1 MIRKAVFIGL
11 IAALVVFGA
20 SLSFANQIDGMVSGA
35 PGTTALPTG
44 LITSVNPG
52 GLGDSL
58 IYGYYNV
65 RGNLNIFNVVNTSTV
80 DGAKVRVV
88 FRNGKNSK
96 EVLDF
101 NVCLS
106 RGDTWTGYLLDDGTE
121 ARIFDDGAF
130 TSLTGINADTITAP
144 TIPTSGQA
152 FKQTDSTVTADDTKE
167 GYFEIVGMSTIP
179 NYDKNSSSTHACDG
193 SYSDA
198 GYNCIRTATACN
210 DWSESTPPYDVKN
223 VLMGNNDLVD
233 VKNVVSHAYNAT
245 AFADSSNT
253 AFDIVTGSEA
263 SVQYAMSNIIGN
275 TYADACHQ
283 LDYLLTKNNVMSTFD
298 LISALGGET
307 EFTFTFPTRLLCH
320 GTTTYEETNLFDG
333 KIDPDAPNYVDQYTY
348 TSYCTRINPSIT
360 NYDEVTPTSPL
371 QFSPAQGTT
380 FCLPYEVDVVKLGG
394 SDIWDSSLAT
404 SLDNAGFSLG
414 WINFDLRA
422 TTQSLDNH
430 FTDLGANTTWGLP
443 ALTYTTQNLVGG
455 MSGYMNPTAYKT
467 NIVVTPF

>member
-35 PGTTALPTG
+35 PGTQALPAG

-65 RGNLNIFNVVNTSTV
+65 RGNLNIFNVVNTSTL

-106 RGDTWTGYLLDDGTE
+106 RGDLWTGYLLDDGSK
-121 ARIFDDGAF
+121 ARIFDDAAF
-130 TSLTGINADTITAP
+130 TSVTGIDADTITAP
-144 TIPTSGQA
+144 TIPMSGQA
-152 FKQTDSTVTADDTKE
+152 FKQTDSTVTADDTRE
-167 GYFEIVGMSTIP
+167 GYFEIVGMSAIP

-193 SYSDA
+193 TYSDA
-198 GYNCIRTATACN
+198 GYNCIRSADACN
-210 DWSESTPPYDVKN
+210 TWSESTSAYDVQN
-223 VLMGNNDLVD
+223 VLMGNNDIVD
-233 VKNVVSHAYNAT
+233 VSHLVSHAYNAT

-253 AFDIVTGSEA
+253 AFDIETGYEA
-263 SVQYAMSNIIGN
+263 SVQYAMQHISGN
-275 TYADACHQ
+275 PAVACDQ
-283 LDYLLTKNNVMSTFD
+283 LDYLLTKSNVMSTYD

-307 EFTFTFPTRLLCH
+307 EFVFTFPTRLLCH
-320 GTTTYEETNLFDG
+320 ATTTQEQPQNIFDG
-333 KIDPDAPNYVDQYTY
+333 IVDDTASNYIDQYHY
-348 TSYCTRINPSIT
+348 TSYCTRVNPSIT
-360 NYDEVTPTSPL
+360 DYKEVTPSTPL
-371 QFSPAQGTT
+371 DFSPKQATE
-380 FCLPYEVDVVKLGG
+380 FCLPYEVNVVKLGQ

-404 SLDNAGFSLG
+404 QLDNAGFSLG
-414 WINFDLRA
+414 WINFDLVA
-422 TTQSLDNH
+422 TTQTLDNH
-430 FTDLGANTTWGLP
+430 YTDLGVNTTWGLP
-443 ALTYTTQNLVGG
+443 ALTYTTQNLAGG
-455 MSGYMNPTAYKT
+455 LSGYMNPMAYKT
-467 NIVVTPF
+467 DIVPGG